1 MTGRRGATGSGRA
14 ARAKVTTGNP
24 TAATGRA
31 GRAGRAVSALMAGG
45 LAALIAAAPAGPAEA
60 GGDGAVEAS
69 ALGRYLA
76 GRAARRDGDTAAA
89 ADFLGHALAE
99 DPANEELQLEALAA
113 LVADGRM
120 ESGLKL
126 AAEIRRRDPGHGL
139 SNVVMAVAAAHRG
152 DFEAA
157 GEHADA
163 ASGHGIAGVAV
174 PFVRAWARAGNDR
187 FEAAAESLSGLEARA
202 ALAGLG
208 RYHGALMDDLA
219 ANREPA
225 EAAYEALIDGDEARG
240 QARWYLAYGNFL
252 ERGGRADEAVELYR
266 RALARDPDDAVMTR
280 AVAEAETARMPERFV
295 ADARA
300 GLAEALLGVADALW
314 RDGKLEA
321 ATIYARLA
329 GFLRPDFA
337 AAQILLGRV
346 LEWRRHWADA
356 IAAYAEVDPK
366 SPYAWE
372 ARLRTAANLRRLE
385 RHDEAVA
392 MLQAMAD
399 AAPERT
405 DALVALGDLYRSRE
419 RWLDA
424 VAQYDRAVARA
435 PEGASWSL
443 LYVRGIALE
452 RAKQWDRAEA
462 DFLRALDLRPDD
474 PLLLNYLGYSWVEQG
489 LHLDRAREMIEKAVG
504 QRPVDGYIVDSM
516 GWVLYR
522 LGDFEGAVAQLERA
536 VELRPQDPV
545 INDHLGDAYW
555 RVGRRLEARFQWRRA
570 LTFAPEEEL
579 VPKIRRKLDEGLE
592 R

>member
-1 MTGRRGATGSGRA
+1 M
-14 ARAKVTTGNP
+14 TTGNP
-24 TAATGRA
+24 TAASGRA
-31 GRAGRAVSALMAGG
+31 GRVASALWAGA

-60 GGDGAVEAS
+60 AEGDVEAS

-89 ADFLGHALAE
+89 ADFLGRALAG
-99 DPANEELQLEALAA
+99 DPANEDLQLEALAA
-113 LVADGRM
+113 LVADGRL

-126 AAEIRRRDPGHGL
+126 ATEIGRRDPDHGL
-139 SNVVMAVAAAHRG
+139 SNIVMAVAAARSG
-152 DFEAA
+152 DFEVA
-157 GEHADA
+157 GEHAGA
-163 ASGHGIAGVAV
+163 ASGHGVDGVAV
-174 PFVRAWARAGNDR
+174 PFVQAWARAGNDR
-187 FEAAAESLSGLEARA
+187 FEAAAESLSGLEGRG
-202 ALAGLG
+202 ALTGLG
-208 RYHGALMDDLA
+208 RYHGALLDDLA
-219 ANREPA
+219 ANRERA
-225 EAAYEALIDGDEARG
+225 EAAYRALIDGDEARG

-266 RALARDPDDAVMTR
+266 RALAQDPDDAVMAR
-280 AVAEAETARMPERFV
+280 AVAEAEEAGVPEPFV

-300 GLAEALLGVADALW
+300 GLAEALLGVAAALW

-321 ATIYARLA
+321 ATIHARLA

-337 AAQILLGRV
+337 AAQVLLGRV
-346 LEWRRHWADA
+346 LEWRRHWQDA
-356 IAAYAEVDPK
+356 IAAYAEVDPA

-372 ARLRTAANLRRLE
+372 ARLRTATNLRRLE

-435 PEGASWSL
+435 QEQASWSL

-474 PLLLNYLGYSWVEQG
+474 PLLLNYLGYSWTEQG
-489 LHLDRAREMIEKAVG
+489 RHLDRAREMIEKAVG

-555 RVGRRLEARFQWRRA
+555 RVGRRLEAEFQWRRA

-579 VPKIRRKLDEGLE
+579 VPKIQRKLDEGLE

>member
-1 MTGRRGATGSGRA
+1 M
-14 ARAKVTTGNP
+14 TTGNP
-24 TAATGRA
+24 SAATGRA
-31 GRAGRAVSALMAGG
+31 AAALMAGG
-45 LAALIAAAPAGPAEA
+45 FAALIAAAPAGATEA
-60 GGDGAVEAS
+60 ADGAVEAS

-76 GRAARRDGDTAAA
+76 GRAAKRDGDTTAA
-89 ADFLGHALAE
+89 ADFLGLALAG
-99 DPANEELQLEALAA
+99 DPANEGLKLEALAA
-113 LVADGRM
+113 LVADGRLD
-120 ESGLKL
+120 SGLKL
-126 AAEIRRRDPGHGL
+126 AAEIRRRDPDHSL
-139 SNVVMAVAAAHRG
+139 SSIAMAIDAARRG

-157 GEHADA
+157 GKHAGE
-163 ASGHGIAGVAV
+163 ASGHGIDGVAV
-174 PFVRAWARAGNDR
+174 PLVQAWAQAGSDR
-187 FEAAAESLSGLEARA
+187 FEAASESLSKLSGRA
-202 ALAGLG
+202 ALSGVQ

-219 ANREPA
+219 ANRDRA
-225 EAAYEALIDGDEARG
+225 EAAYRALIDGDEARSHV
-240 QARWYLAYGNFL
+240 RWHLAYGNFL
-252 ERGGRADEAVELYR
+252 ERGGRADEAVQLYR
-266 RALARDPDDAVMTR
+266 RALAQDPDDAVMAR
-280 AVAEAETARMPERFV
+280 AVAAAEAARVPERFV

-300 GLAEALLGVADALW
+300 GMAEALLGVARVLW
-314 RDGKLEA
+314 REGRLEA
-321 ATIYARLA
+321 ATIHAQLA
-329 GFLRPDFA
+329 VSLRRDFA
-337 AAQILLGRV
+337 AARLLLGRV
-346 LEWRRHWADA
+346 LEWRRHWQDA
-356 IAAYAEVDPK
+356 IAAYERVDPE

-372 ARLRTAANLRRLE
+372 ARLRTATNLRRLE
-385 RHDEAVA
+385 RDDEAVA

-399 AAPERT
+399 TAPERT

-424 VAQYDRAVARA
+424 VTHYDRAVARA
-435 PEGASWSL
+435 QEQPSWSL

-474 PLLLNYLGYSWVEQG
+474 PLLLNYLGYSWAEQG
-489 LHLDRAREMIEKAVG
+489 RHLDRAREMIEKAVD
-504 QRPVDGYIVDSM
+504 QRPRDGYIVDSL

-555 RVGRRLEARFQWRRA
+555 RVGRRLEATFQWRRA

>member
-1 MTGRRGATGSGRA
+1 MRRA
-14 ARAKVTTGNP
+14 AA
-24 TAATGRA
+24 
-31 GRAGRAVSALMAGG
+31 ALMAGG
-45 LAALIAAAPAGPAEA
+45 FAALIAAAPAGATEA
-60 GGDGAVEAS
+60 ADGAVEAS

-89 ADFLGHALAE
+89 ADFLGHALAG
-99 DPANEELQLEALAA
+99 DPANEGLKLQALAA
-113 LVADGRM
+113 LVADGRLD
-120 ESGLKL
+120 SGLKL
-126 AAEIRRRDPGHGL
+126 AAEIRRRDPDHSL
-139 SNVVMAVAAAHRG
+139 SSIVMAVDAARRG

-157 GEHADA
+157 GKHAGE
-163 ASGHGIAGVAV
+163 ASGHGINGVAV
-174 PFVRAWARAGNDR
+174 PLVQAWAQAGSDR
-187 FEAAAESLSGLEARA
+187 FEAASESLSKLSGRA
-202 ALAGLG
+202 ALSGMQ

-219 ANREPA
+219 ANRDRA
-225 EAAYEALIDGDEARG
+225 EAAYRTLIDGDEARSHM
-240 QARWYLAYGNFL
+240 RWHLAYGNFL
-252 ERGGRADEAVELYR
+252 ERGRRADEAVELYR
-266 RALARDPDDAVMTR
+266 GALAQDPDDAVMAR
-280 AVAEAETARMPERFV
+280 AVAAAEAARVPERFV

-300 GLAEALLGVADALW
+300 GMAEALLGVARVLW
-314 RDGKLEA
+314 REGRLEA
-321 ATIYARLA
+321 ATIHAQLA
-329 GFLRPDFA
+329 VSLRRDFA
-337 AAQILLGRV
+337 AARLLLGRV
-346 LEWRRHWADA
+346 LEWRRHWQNA
-356 IAAYAEVDPK
+356 IAAYERVDPE

-372 ARLRTAANLRRLE
+372 ARLRTATNLRRLE
-385 RHDEAVA
+385 RDDEAVA

-399 AAPERT
+399 TAPERT

-424 VAQYDRAVARA
+424 VTHYDRAVARA
-435 PEGASWSL
+435 QEEPSWSL

-452 RAKQWDRAEA
+452 RAKLWDRAEA

-474 PLLLNYLGYSWVEQG
+474 ALLLNYLGYSWTEQG
-489 LHLDRAREMIEKAVG
+489 RHLDRAREMIEKAVG
-504 QRPVDGYIVDSM
+504 LRPADGYIVDSL

-555 RVGRRLEARFQWRRA
+555 RVGRRLEAEFQWRRA

>member
-1 MTGRRGATGSGRA
+1 M
-14 ARAKVTTGNP
+14 TTGNP
-24 TAATGRA
+24 TAASGRA
-31 GRAGRAVSALMAGG
+31 GRVASALTAGA

-60 GGDGAVEAS
+60 GEGDVEAS

-89 ADFLGHALAE
+89 ADFLGRALAG
-99 DPANEELQLEALAA
+99 DPANEDLQLEALAA
-113 LVADGRM
+113 LVADGRL

-126 AAEIRRRDPGHGL
+126 ATEIGRRDPDHGL
-139 SNVVMAVAAAHRG
+139 SNIVMAVAAARSG

-157 GEHADA
+157 GEHAGA
-163 ASGHGIAGVAV
+163 ASGHGVDGVAV
-174 PFVRAWARAGNDR
+174 PFVQAWARAANDR
-187 FEAAAESLSGLEARA
+187 FEAAAESLSGLEGRG
-202 ALAGLG
+202 ALTGLG
-208 RYHGALMDDLA
+208 RYHGALLDDLA
-219 ANREPA
+219 ANRERA
-225 EAAYEALIDGDEARG
+225 EAAYRALIDGDEARG

-266 RALARDPDDAVMTR
+266 RALAQDPDDAVMAR
-280 AVAEAETARMPERFV
+280 AVAEAEEAGVPEPFV

-321 ATIYARLA
+321 ATIHARLA

-337 AAQILLGRV
+337 AAQVLLGRV
-346 LEWRRHWADA
+346 LEWRRHWQDA
-356 IAAYAEVDPK
+356 IAAYAEVDPA

-372 ARLRTAANLRRLE
+372 ARLRTATNLRRLE

-435 PEGASWSL
+435 QEQASWSL

-474 PLLLNYLGYSWVEQG
+474 PLLLNYLGYSWTEQG
-489 LHLDRAREMIEKAVG
+489 RHLDRAREMIEKAVG

-555 RVGRRLEARFQWRRA
+555 RVGRRLEAKFQWRRA

-579 VPKIRRKLDEGLE
+579 VPKIQRKLDEGLE

>member
-1 MTGRRGATGSGRA
+1 
-14 ARAKVTTGNP
+14 
-24 TAATGRA
+24 
-31 GRAGRAVSALMAGG
+31 MAGG
-45 LAALIAAAPAGPAEA
+45 FAALIAAAPAGATEA
-60 GGDGAVEAS
+60 ADGDVEVS

-76 GRAARRDGDTAAA
+76 GRAAKRDGDTAAA
-89 ADFLGHALAE
+89 ADFLGFALAG
-99 DPANEELQLEALAA
+99 DPANEGLQLEALAA
-113 LVADGRM
+113 LVADGRVD
-120 ESGLKL
+120 SGLKL
-126 AAEIRRRDPGHGL
+126 AAEIRRRDPDHSL
-139 SNVVMAVAAAHRG
+139 SNIVMAVDAARRG
-152 DFEAA
+152 DFETAGKHA
-157 GEHADA
+157 GE
-163 ASGHGIAGVAV
+163 ASGHGIDGVAV
-174 PFVRAWARAGNDR
+174 PLVRAWTQAGSDR
-187 FEAAAESLSGLEARA
+187 FEAASESLSGLSGRA
-202 ALAGLG
+202 ALAGLQ

-219 ANREPA
+219 AHRDRA
-225 EAAYEALIDGDEARG
+225 ETAYRALIEGDEART

-252 ERGGRADEAVELYR
+252 ERGGRADEAVQLYR
-266 RALARDPDDAVMTR
+266 RALAQDPDDAVLAR
-280 AVAEAETARMPERFV
+280 AAAAAEAARVPERFV

-300 GLAEALLGVADALW
+300 GLAEALLGVADLLW

-321 ATIYARLA
+321 ATIHARMA
-329 GFLRPDFA
+329 VSLRRDFA
-337 AAQILLGRV
+337 AARLLLGRV
-346 LEWRRHWADA
+346 LEWRRHWQDA
-356 IAAYAEVDPK
+356 IAAYEQVDPE

-372 ARLRTAANLRRLE
+372 ARLRTATNLRRLE
-385 RHDEAVA
+385 RDDEAVA

-399 AAPERT
+399 TAPGRT

-424 VAQYDRAVARA
+424 VTHYDRAVARA
-435 PEGASWSL
+435 QEQASWAL

-452 RAKQWDRAEA
+452 RSKQWDRAEA

-474 PLLLNYLGYSWVEQG
+474 ALLLNYLGYFWAEQG
-489 LHLDRAREMIEKAVG
+489 RHLDRAREMIEKAVEL
-504 QRPVDGYIVDSM
+504 RPADGYIVDSL

-555 RVGRRLEARFQWRRA
+555 RVGRRLEAEFQWRRA

>member
-1 MTGRRGATGSGRA
+1 M
-14 ARAKVTTGNP
+14 TTGNP
-24 TAATGRA
+24 TAARGRA
-31 GRAGRAVSALMAGG
+31 RRAASALTAGAF
-45 LAALIAAAPAGPAEA
+45 AALIAAAPAGPAA
-60 GGDGAVEAS
+60 AADGAVEAS

-89 ADFLGHALAE
+89 ADFLGRALAG
-99 DPANEELQLEALAA
+99 DPANEALQLEALAA
-113 LVADGRM
+113 LVADGRL
-120 ESGLKL
+120 ESGWKL

-139 SNVVMAVAAAHRG
+139 SNIVMAVAAAREG

-163 ASGHGIAGVAV
+163 ASGQGIDGVAL
-174 PFVRAWARAGNDR
+174 PFVRAWTQAGNER
-187 FEAAAESLSGLEARA
+187 FEAAAESLSGLKGRA
-202 ALAGLG
+202 GLTRLG
-208 RYHGALMDDLA
+208 RYHGALMDDLT
-219 ANREPA
+219 ANRERA
-225 EAAYEALIDGDEARG
+225 EAAYRALIEGDEARG

-266 RALARDPDDAVMTR
+266 RALAQDPDDAVMAR
-280 AVAEAETARMPERFV
+280 AVAGADEARAPERFV

-321 ATIYARLA
+321 ATIHARLA
-329 GFLRPDFA
+329 ASLRRDFA

-346 LEWRRHWADA
+346 LEWRRHWQDA
-356 IAAYAEVDPK
+356 IAAYEEVDPQ

-372 ARLRTAANLRRLE
+372 ARLRTATNLRRLE

-424 VAQYDRAVARA
+424 VTQYDRAVARA
-435 PEGASWSL
+435 QEEPSWSL

-474 PLLLNYLGYSWVEQG
+474 PLLLNYLGYSWAEQG

-555 RVGRRLEARFQWRRA
+555 RVGRRLEAKFQWRRA